1 MYEILNL
8 DLPVE
13 SPIIHITGKDRAKIV
28 IKDFMKNII
37 SQKPV
42 IGLNVGVGTKWPSKG
57 WPISRWKELIK
68 KLDSDKYNVLLLAV
82 LKKLKLS
89 DS

>member
-1 MYEILNL
+1 MSAFDDVKKSNTKSYQQILYEILNL

-13 SPIIHITGKDRAKIV
+13 PPIIHINEKDRAKIAT
-28 IKDFMKNII
+28 KDFVKNMT

-57 WPISRWKELIK
+57 G
-68 KLDSDKYNVLLLAV
+68 V
-82 LKKLKLS
+82 
-89 DS
+89 